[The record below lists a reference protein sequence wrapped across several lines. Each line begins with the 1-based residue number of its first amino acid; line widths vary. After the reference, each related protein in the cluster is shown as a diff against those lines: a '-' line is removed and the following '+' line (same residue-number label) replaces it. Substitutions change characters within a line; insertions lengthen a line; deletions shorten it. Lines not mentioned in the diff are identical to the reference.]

1 MTQLKL
7 ALNADTTPLAVSD
20 VLVFKSLEERAREA
34 AAAGFPAVNVDRS
47 EPGLTPEK
55 ASAILERHGLEVAS
69 GFFHGQFHDPALR
82 DALLREARL
91 QAEFSK
97 AIGQSCLFVS
107 AFVSPPERSAIAG
120 SIRPDDET
128 SLDESQFKIMARIL
142 EEIARMWLDYGVSM
156 CFHPH
161 AATYVE
167 APWEIERLLAM
178 TDAELVRF
186 GPDTG
191 HLLLGGAEPIDLIE
205 RHFERVHA
213 LHIKDAR
220 LQVIERARREGLD
233 YRQTCA
239 LGVWTEIGSGD
250 IDFPRLFRLLKDRDW
265 SGWVIVETDHT
276 ELPTALESSLRSRN
290 HLREAFGI

>member
-34 AAAGFPAVNVDRS
+34 AAAGFSAVNVDRS

-55 ASAILERHGLEVAS
+55 AASILKRHGLQVAS
-69 GFFHGQFHDPALR
+69 GFFHGQFHQPGQR
-82 DALLREARL
+82 DALLREGRL
-91 QAEFSK
+91 QAEFSR
-97 AIGQSCLFVS
+97 AIGQTCLFAS
-107 AFVSPPERSAIAG
+107 AYVSPPERFAIAG
-120 SIRPDDET
+120 RVRPDDET
-128 SLDESQFKIMARIL
+128 SLDEAELEIMARLL
-142 EEIARMWLDYGVSM
+142 EEIARLWLDFGVRM

-161 AATYVE
+161 VATFVE
-167 APWEIERLLAM
+167 APWEIERLLEL
-178 TDAELVRF
+178 TDPGLVRF

-191 HLLLGGAEPIDLIE
+191 HLLLGGADPIDVIE

-220 LQVIERARREGLD
+220 LEVMERARREGLD

-250 IDFPRLFRLLKDRDW
+250 IDFPRLFKLLENRNW

-276 ELPTALESSLRSRN
+276 ELPTALESSRKSRAY
-290 HLREAFGI
+290 LRENFGL